1 MGVASTFRALELY
14 DILANLIPGST
25 ILLVVAVV
33 FEVEHYAQMSEG
45 IIVGIFLFV
54 GFILGHIVQ
63 AVASKLNGKPTLFGN
78 VVRASKSKEV
88 DDISIP
94 ITHVE
99 ESIWPLMKQ
108 KFALPDDFENY
119 GEMLR
124 LLLSY
129 IETTPATRA
138 LRFQA
143 LHTFHRSM
151 WAVWY
156 LAVGIVLIGAGLKL
170 LDLFAVRSWPILG
183 ASFAVAL
190 LGIAVFNSRKE
201 KFNKRFIQYVIADF
215 YTDQVDELESSI
227 QRVE

>member
-33 FEVEHYAQMSEG
+33 FEVEHYAQMSDG

-170 LDLFAVRSWPILG
+170 LELFAVRSWPILG
-183 ASFAVAL
+183 ACFAVAL